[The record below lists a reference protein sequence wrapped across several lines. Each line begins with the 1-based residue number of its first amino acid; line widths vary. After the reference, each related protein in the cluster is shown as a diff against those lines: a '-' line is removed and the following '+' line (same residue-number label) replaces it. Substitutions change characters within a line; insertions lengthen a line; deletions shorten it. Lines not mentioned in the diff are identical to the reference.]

1 MYFKGVA
8 FLRRLL
14 RFSQENKARGD
25 SFFGI
30 IESSRKI
37 GGRPASELATTVRR
51 SGIALGDGSVVG
63 VYLYVPAPE
72 ASRTAA
78 SLTCIL
84 VDAFMLSIEPVK
96 CSLVCGTYA

>member
-1 MYFKGVA
+1 MYFRGVA

-14 RFSQENKARGD
+14 RFSHENKVRRD

-37 GGRPASELATTVRR
+37 SGRPASELATTEGRL
-51 SGIALGDGSVVG
+51 GIALGDGSVAG
-63 VYLYVPAPE
+63 VYRSVPAPE
-72 ASRTAA
+72 ASLTAA

-84 VDAFMLSIEPVK
+84 VDAFTLSTEPVK
-96 CSLVCGTYA
+96 CSLVCGTHA